1 MLIKI
6 YLALGLMT
14 LLLIIRTARR
24 EQYDLQESLG
34 NVVLLNVI
42 AWPYVWV
49 VWVFTSD
56 IWLKRL
62 I

>member
-1 MLIKI
+1 MIKI